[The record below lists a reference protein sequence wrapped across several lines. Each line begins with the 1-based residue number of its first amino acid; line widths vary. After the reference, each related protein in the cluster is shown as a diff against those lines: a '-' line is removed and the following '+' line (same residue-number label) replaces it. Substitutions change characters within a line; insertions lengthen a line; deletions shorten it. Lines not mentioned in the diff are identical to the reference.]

1 MRLQRDLDYL
11 LIAGTLILVLFGIIM
26 IYSSTHNFAYNPDFG
41 TYYLR
46 QFMWAIFGLILM
58 FVIANIDYQILI
70 EVSHIFYILTLV
82 LLIATFLFGGRIAGA
97 QRWFRLGPIS
107 IQSSEIAKIS
117 IILMLVRFLLIRK
130 AKIGIVSGLFL
141 LLL

>member
-1 MRLQRDLDYL
+1 
-11 LIAGTLILVLFGIIM
+11 M

-46 QFMWAIFGLILM
+46 QFMWAIFGLI
-58 FVIANIDYQILI
+58 FNVCNWVNIDYQILI

-82 LLIATFLFGGRIAGA
+82 LLIATFC
-97 QRWFRLGPIS
+97 LGKNCRSSAVVSLPRTIS

-130 AKIGIVSGLFL
+130 AK
-141 LLL
+141 